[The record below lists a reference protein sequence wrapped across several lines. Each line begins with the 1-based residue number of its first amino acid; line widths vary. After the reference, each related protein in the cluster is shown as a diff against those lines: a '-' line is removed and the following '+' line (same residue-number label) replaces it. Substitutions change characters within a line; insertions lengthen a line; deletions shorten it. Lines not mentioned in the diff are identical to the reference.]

1 MEQPAK
7 NGPRQS
13 GATTTSPLGLVWIN
27 CPYPV
32 VAMGLKEALGTQAQV
47 HLGREA
53 PQEEEA
59 PPSCAIVC
67 TGDVEG
73 LSESVKRV
81 HRLNPQ
87 APVLVFGLHIDLP
100 LARAALRVGARGF
113 IHAGMKPEQIV
124 RAVKVATKGELVAPR
139 ELLQLLLAYEDE
151 VDLAVLTA
159 RQQEILELVV
169 EGMSNAEIARRL
181 FLSESTVKQHLRAA
195 YKLLGVSNRTEAARL
210 VRNGG

>member
-1 MEQPAK
+1 M
-7 NGPRQS
+7 
-13 GATTTSPLGLVWIN
+13 GLVWIN

-32 VAMGLKEALGTQAQV
+32 VAMGLRETLHRQARV
-47 HLGREA
+47 HLSREA
-53 PQEEEA
+53 PQEEEE

-73 LSESVKRV
+73 LSESIKRV
-81 HRLNPQ
+81 HALNPQ

-113 IHAGMKPEQIV
+113 IHAGMGPEQIV
-124 RAVKVATKGELVAPR
+124 RAVKVAKSGELVAPR
-139 ELLQLLLAYEDE
+139 ELLQLLLAYEEDD
-151 VDLAVLTA
+151 VDLAVLSA

-181 FLSESTVKQHLRAA
+181 FLSESTIKQHLRAA

-210 VRNGG
+210 VRNGA